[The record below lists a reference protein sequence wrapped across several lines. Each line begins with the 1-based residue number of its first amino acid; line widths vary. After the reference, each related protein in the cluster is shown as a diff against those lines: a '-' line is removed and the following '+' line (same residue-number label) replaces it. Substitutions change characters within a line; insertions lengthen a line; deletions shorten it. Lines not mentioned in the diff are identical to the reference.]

1 MEKLLRNAGR
11 IARRRLMM
19 RCLAHDS
26 PAGRKPENALIDW
39 PVTGRTF
46 REGGPDR
53 SLREGR
59 RERRSQN
66 HSRREGGGETSGERR
81 SARAT
86 RRLRPRGRSRRQQD
100 NALPGKVAG
109 QLRREN
115 RRHGG
120 GDRQKAAGGAVV
132 AIVVLIMPA
141 RLARGDLLRCEVLS
155 VIGMVMALMMS
166 PAMADAPV
174 VPVRE

>member
-1 MEKLLRNAGR
+1 
-11 IARRRLMM
+11 
-19 RCLAHDS
+19 
-26 PAGRKPENALIDW
+26 
-39 PVTGRTF
+39 
-46 REGGPDR
+46 
-53 SLREGR
+53 
-59 RERRSQN
+59 
-66 HSRREGGGETSGERR
+66 
-81 SARAT
+81 
-86 RRLRPRGRSRRQQD
+86 LRPRGRSRRQQD

-132 AIVVLIMPA
+132 AIVVLTVVMPA